1 MDYYGRKTEARF
13 QGAWGASNSFPT
25 WASRLDNP
33 KPDYDALCKS
43 VPRYVA
49 LKLRDEMLAT
59 EDVDY
64 VRQRMHANADD
75 LYQNPERTVTL
86 GAVIQVAHLAGEE
99 LLAAKLVEED
109 MKDLYEHVWEGS
121 NDPDYDGDEL
131 REWLEHRQGLDHCPD
146 IWKLLAKVKLGEA
159 LSVYE
164 SDVDAYVQEGCALI
178 KQRSTQGPARSYAS
192 KTVNELVQSL
202 DEAIHADRQDDGVG
216 EDDPPS
222 LLAPGATEA
231 QLTALEERLATP
243 LEADGDEKWVML
255 PWGKLPEDYKDFLR
269 ASNGF
274 PADGSLFSPAD
285 EVAPDDELVPD
296 CDWLHD
302 MEYTLFPDDREYI
315 HGSDPDQ
322 ELDNIPLG
330 EYTCFTIGTGDRE
343 GVVTLIP
350 PNSVRPI
357 VERFEKA
364 YAEANEQIKRVYERA
379 ALDLYGGLAN
389 LRKLEWL
396 CLEFQH
402 SAYEQRI
409 WGGLRPYLEEYVKR
423 SVDERE
429 EGWRKST
436 RGRRKKSEKRK
447 REESTTKGTSGESA
461 VGHESKAQRTD

>member
-1 MDYYGRKTEARF
+1 
-13 QGAWGASNSFPT
+13 
-25 WASRLDNP
+25 
-33 KPDYDALCKS
+33 
-43 VPRYVA
+43 VA
-49 LKLRDEMLAT
+49 LKVRDETLAT

-64 VRQRMHANADD
+64 VRQRMHADPDD
-75 LYQNPERTVTL
+75 LYQNPEKTVTL

-109 MKDLYEHVWEGS
+109 MKELYEYVREES
-121 NDPDYDGDEL
+121 DNSDYDGDEL

-146 IWKLLAKVKLGEA
+146 IWKLLTKAKPGEA
-159 LSVYE
+159 LSVHE
-164 SDVDAYVQEGCALI
+164 PDVDAYVQEGCALI
-178 KQRSTQGPARSYAS
+178 KQRSMQGPARPYAS
-192 KTVNELVQSL
+192 KTMTELVQSL
-202 DEAIHADRQDDGVG
+202 DEALRAEREADGDGV
-216 EDDPPS
+216 DNPPS

-243 LEADGDEKWVML
+243 LETDGDAMGSML

-285 EVAPDDELVPD
+285 EVAPADELVSD
-296 CDWLHD
+296 CDWMHD
-302 MEYTLFPDDREYI
+302 MEYTLFPEGREYT

-322 ELDNIPLG
+322 ELDHIPLAD
-330 EYTCFTIGTGDRE
+330 YTCFTIGTGDRE
-343 GVVTLIP
+343 GNVMLIP

-357 VERFEKA
+357 VERFEEA
-364 YAEANEQIKRVYERA
+364 YAVASEHNKRVYERA
-379 ALDLYGGLAN
+379 ALDLYSGLEN

-429 EGWRKST
+429 EGERKGA
-436 RGRRKKSEKRK
+436 RARRKK
-447 REESTTKGTSGESA
+447 A
-461 VGHESKAQRTD
+461 